1 MEAGAFVARDIK
13 LKGSIFV
20 TTNPRDTPPARAFA
34 GLQQTQA
41 FQPLPQPSG
50 QSPYHLALDSVLPVD
65 TMAGI
70 VRAGHIVLHIV
81 GDTGGVKSPQP
92 QQIVANHMETD
103 LAAAAADAKPAFFY
117 HLGDIVYYYGEASQY
132 YNQFYEPYSAYAAPI
147 IGIPGNHDGDLVPQA
162 QPVVPS
168 LSAYMENFC
177 ASSPHLT
184 SEAGDAARLAMTQPN
199 PYFTL
204 ETPFATFVGLY
215 TNVPEGGRL
224 DAAQVDWFRGELLSA
239 PADRALI
246 VTMHHP
252 IYSQDKHHGGSSYME
267 AVLNDAVTATGRL
280 PDIVF
285 AAHVHN
291 YQRYTRRFE
300 GREIPYIVVGSGGY
314 WNLYGVTDDNGNPV
328 TTPAPVTNYPDL
340 TLETAK
346 DDRHGFMRLDITATT
361 LTGRYF
367 TVPRPQESWSA
378 PAEEFD
384 AFVLDLKAHT
394 IATAP

>member
-1 MEAGAFVARDIK
+1 MEAGVLVQQVAY
-13 LKGSIFV
+13 LKGSIFM
-20 TTNPRDTPPARAFA
+20 TTNPQSTPVRAFA
-34 GLQQTQA
+34 GLQQAQA
-41 FQPLPQPSG
+41 FQPLPKPTG
-50 QSPYHLALDSVLPVD
+50 PAPYHLALDTVLPAD
-65 TMAGI
+65 TIAAITGS
-70 VRAGHIVLHIV
+70 GHIALHII
-81 GDTGGVKSPQP
+81 GDTGGVKLPQP

-103 LAAAAADAKPAFFY
+103 LATAAADAKPAFFY
-117 HLGDIVYYYGEASQY
+117 HLGDIVYYYGESSQY
-132 YNQFYEPYSAYAAPI
+132 YSQFYEPYAAYPAPI
-147 IGIPGNHDGDLVPQA
+147 IGIPGNHDGDLVPHA
-162 QPVVPS
+162 QPAVPS
-168 LSAYMENFC
+168 LAAYTENFC
-177 ASSPHLT
+177 SPSPHLT
-184 SEAGDAARLAMTQPN
+184 SEAGDAARLSMTQPN

-224 DAAQVDWFRGELLSA
+224 DAAQIAWFHGELLSA

-267 AVLNDAVTATGRL
+267 GVLNDAVAATGRI

-291 YQRYTRRFE
+291 YQRYTRRFG
-300 GREIPYIVVGSGGY
+300 GREIPYIVAGSGGY
-314 WNLYGVTDDNGNPV
+314 WNLYAVTDDNGNPV
-328 TTPAPVTNYPDL
+328 PTPAPVANQPDL

-346 DDRHGFMRLDITATT
+346 DNRHGFMRLDISATT

-378 PAEEFD
+378 PAEQFD

-394 IATAP
+394 VATSS